1 MLESTVEILQD
12 AALTPEAAKNNMALL
27 GAGIG
32 VGLAVIGAGIGI
44 GRIGDGATQSI
55 ARQPEATGAI
65 RSLAMPLAILVEG
78 AALAGIILTL
88 MLFLFVA

>member
-1 MLESTVEILQD
+1 MIESTVDALQQ

-32 VGLAVIGAGIGI
+32 VGLAVIGAGLGI
-44 GRIGDGATQSI
+44 GRIGDGATQGL
-55 ARQPEATGAI
+55 ARQPEAAGEI
-65 RSLAMPLAILVEG
+65 RGLAMVLAILVEG

-88 MLFLFVA
+88 MLFLFLA

>member
-1 MLESTVEILQD
+1 MLESTVEVLQE

-32 VGLAVIGAGIGI
+32 VGLAVIGAGLGI
-44 GRIGDGATQSI
+44 GRVGDGATQAI
-55 ARQPEATGAI
+55 ARQPEATGQI